1 MADSAWNAWRDR
13 LASELS
19 TLQESEFV
27 IFDHVVP
34 PEQQR
39 WTQPKNLLLFK
50 TRPRPQPLPT
60 GYLAQFVGQ
69 GQDVVM
75 GDLAG
80 PTLVGGHI
88 EITEA
93 QDEEIRGLGWR
104 GPGDP
109 GHWEG
114 YAPNY
119 TLVDWPTSRAH
130 DLAQITV
137 DALEIQGA
145 RPDLQWQLK
154 RDR

>member
-1 MADSAWNAWRDR
+1 MAHPAWDVWRDR
-13 LASELS
+13 LAAELA

-34 PEQQR
+34 PERQR
-39 WTQPKNLLLFK
+39 WTQPKRAAFFK
-50 TRPRPQPLPT
+50 TPRPLPT
-60 GYLAQFVGQ
+60 GFVAQFVGQ
-69 GQDVVM
+69 GEGVVM
-75 GDLAG
+75 ADLAG

-88 EITEA
+88 EITQA
-93 QDEEIRGLGWR
+93 QDEQIRGLGWR

-119 TLVDWPTSRAH
+119 TVVDWPQSEATG
-130 DLAQITV
+130 LAQITV

-145 RPDLQWQLK
+145 RPDLDWQLK